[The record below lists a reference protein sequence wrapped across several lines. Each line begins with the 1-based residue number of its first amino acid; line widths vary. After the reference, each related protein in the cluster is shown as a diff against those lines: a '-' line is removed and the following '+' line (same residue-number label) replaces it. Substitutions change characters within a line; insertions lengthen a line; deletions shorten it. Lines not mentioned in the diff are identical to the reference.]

1 VIDGYEHDA
10 STTLQQR
17 FYEIAGF
24 MARTRHI
31 AGVLG
36 LWASATTMAR
46 LPADIRAA
54 LERAALEAAARQ
66 RAMGPSEDTAATE
79 QLTKNGMIIRDVDGA
94 ALQPA
99 AERLWASE
107 ARALGI
113 TPWLE
118 AIRG

>member
-36 LWASATTMAR
+36 LWASAVTLAR
-46 LPADIRAA
+46 LPAEIRTALEGAARAA
-54 LERAALEAAARQ
+54 AQRQ
-66 RAMGPSEDTAATE
+66 RAMGPDEDTAAIA
-79 QLTKNGMIIRDVDGA
+79 QLTTNGMIIRDIDGR
-94 ALQPA
+94 ALRPS

-107 ARALGI
+107 ARARGI
-113 TPWLE
+113 TSWLE